1 MDEDRTP
8 ASSSG
13 PVKKPFRSVETEIR
27 ERLQAGGSVK
37 WTARSLG
44 VTEWRVRKIARSL
57 LTQETV
63 QQPDAKVR
71 LRTVK
76 QTTPAVGRV
85 LVLSDIHIPYHDHG
99 ALAVAMAYAEHYAP
113 TVIVLN
119 GDILDFHEVSSHP
132 QDRHNVI
139 TFEDEL
145 AEGRQFLRALRAAH
159 KDAKI
164 VFTMGNH
171 EDRLQRYLTNR
182 APELSSMTELAL
194 DRVLDFEAL
203 GVVFVNADDKYPVG
217 PLEVFHG
224 SIIRKDSGNSA
235 RAHMDR
241 RGGGVLMGHTHRL
254 AMVSKTDRRGTH
266 WAVENGH
273 LSDPSPSW
281 CVDPNWQ
288 QGFSTIDFTGDLVS
302 VRLHHVS
309 QGRLLVGD
317 RLYTA
322 KA

>member
-1 MDEDRTP
+1 VDQDR
-8 ASSSG
+8 ASASASG
-13 PVKKPFRSVETEIR
+13 AVKKPFRSTDSEIR
-27 ERLQAGGSVK
+27 ERLLAGAAVK
-37 WTARSLG
+37 PTARSFG
-44 VTEWRVRKIARSL
+44 VTEWRVRRIARSL
-57 LTQETV
+57 LTQKTA
-63 QQPDAKVR
+63 QKKDAQVR
-71 LRTVK
+71 LHTVK
-76 QTTPAVGRV
+76 STAPDVGRV
-85 LVLSDIHIPYHDHG
+85 MVWSDIHIPYHDHG
-99 ALAVAMAYAEHYAP
+99 ALAVAMAYAADYKP

-119 GDILDFHEVSSHP
+119 GDVLDFHEVSSHP
-132 QDRHNVI
+132 QDKHNVI

-145 AEGRQFLRALRAAH
+145 SEGRQFLRAVRAAH
-159 KDAKI
+159 PKAEI

-171 EDRLQRYLTNR
+171 EDRLQRYLTQR
-182 APELSSMTELAL
+182 APELSSLTELAL

-203 GVVFVNADDKYPVG
+203 GIRFINADDKYPIG

-235 RAHMDR
+235 RAHMER

-254 AMVSKTDRRGTH
+254 AMVSKTDRNGTH

-281 CVDPNWQ
+281 TVDPNWQ
-288 QGFSTIDFTGDLVS
+288 QGFTTIDYVGDLLS
-302 VRLHHVS
+302 VRLHHVAG
-309 QGRLLVGD
+309 GRLLVGD

>member
-8 ASSSG
+8 ASSSS
-13 PVKKPFRSVETEIR
+13 PVKKPFRSQDAVIR
-27 ERLQAGGSVK
+27 EQLQAGGSVK

-57 LTQETV
+57 LTQGTV
-63 QQPDAKVR
+63 QAPEAKVR
-71 LRTVK
+71 LSTVK
-76 QTTPAVGRV
+76 KSDPKVGRV
-85 LVLSDIHIPYHDHG
+85 LVLSDIHIPYHDKA
-99 ALAVAMAYAEHYAP
+99 ALAVAMSFAEDYAP

-132 QDRHNVI
+132 QDKHNVI

-145 AEGRQFLRALRAAH
+145 SEGRQFLRALRASHPLAEI
-159 KDAKI
+159 A
-164 VFTMGNH
+164 FTMGNH

-203 GVVFVNADDKYPVG
+203 KIRFINADDKYPIG
-217 PLEVFHG
+217 PIEVFHG

-235 RAHMDR
+235 RAHMER

-254 AMVSKTDRRGTH
+254 AMVSKTDRNGTH

-281 CVDPNWQ
+281 TVDPNWQ
-288 QGFSTIDFTGDLVS
+288 QGFTTIDYVGDLVS

-309 QGRLLVGD
+309 QGRLLAGG
-317 RLYTA
+317 RLYSA